1 MPSIETSKVV
11 GHSIKVINGIDSFCL
26 AVHFDEIFNIKS
38 FFNGEIYRFI
48 DFFLLTNLSICKVKK
63 ARFSRIGCGFF
74 GLKSFDLND
83 EDFRH
88 FVEF

>member
-26 AVHFDEIFNIKS
+26 AVHFDEVFDIET
-38 FFNGEIYRFI
+38 FFNGEIYWLI
-48 DFFLLTNLSICKVKK
+48 NFFLLTNLGICKVKK
-63 ARFSRIGCGFF
+63 ARFSGICCGFF